1 MARLKILT
9 FPDPKLRKI
18 AAPVDKFD
26 KSLNKIVSDM
36 LETMYEAKGI
46 GLAATQVNIHKRIVV
61 MDLSEEKNEPRIFIN
76 PEFMILDDKSLF
88 SCEEGCLSIPGITEE
103 ITRPDQIK
111 ATWQD
116 IEGNYFEDEPTGLL
130 AVCFQHEIDHLEGKL
145 LVDYMS
151 SLKRDRIRKK
161 ALKA

>member
-46 GLAATQVNIHKRIVV
+46 GLAATQVDIHKRIVV
-61 MDLSEEKNEPRIFIN
+61 MDLSEEKNEPRTVSYTHLTL
-76 PEFMILDDKSLF
+76 P
-88 SCEEGCLSIPGITEE
+88 T
-103 ITRPDQIK
+103 K
-111 ATWQD
+111 A
-116 IEGNYFEDEPTGLL
+116 
-130 AVCFQHEIDHLEGKL
+130 
-145 LVDYMS
+145 
-151 SLKRDRIRKK
+151 
-161 ALKA
+161 